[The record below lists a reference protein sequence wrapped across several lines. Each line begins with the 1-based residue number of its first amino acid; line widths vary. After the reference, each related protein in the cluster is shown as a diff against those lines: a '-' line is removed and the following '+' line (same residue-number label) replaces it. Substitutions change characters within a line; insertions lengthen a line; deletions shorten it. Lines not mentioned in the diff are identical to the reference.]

1 VEEIRQ
7 KQNRWQWRGGWSGTA
22 ARVPATVEEGGERVQ
37 FRVIRLLGYLCSM
50 EIEGGWDGDINPA
63 VGGDAAG
70 ATLELWTTNTW

>member
-1 VEEIRQ
+1 V
-7 KQNRWQWRGGWSGTA
+7 S
-22 ARVPATVEEGGERVQ
+22 ATVEEGSERVQ
-37 FRVIRLLGYLCSM
+37 FRVIRLLRYLCSM